1 MMDTNH
7 VRLLRN
13 TIDQLV
19 RTTDDDWELLV
30 PHLSFCHLNKGEYW
44 INEGKKEHQIGF
56 VLSGNMR
63 HFYTDDGEEKTT
75 YFYFENHLVSSYFSA
90 LTGQPS
96 KLTIEALTNCQ
107 LLIFPYKVLMTLYD
121 RSHLWERFGRKLAEY
136 LVLGL
141 EDRMAGLLI
150 LTPEQRYLQLLQE
163 NKRIIERIP
172 QHLIA
177 NYLGITPVS
186 LSRIRGRIR

>member
-1 MMDTNH
+1 M
-7 VRLLRN
+7 RLLRN

-19 RTTDDDWELLV
+19 RITDDDWELLV

-44 INEGKKEHQIGF
+44 INEGTKEHQIGF